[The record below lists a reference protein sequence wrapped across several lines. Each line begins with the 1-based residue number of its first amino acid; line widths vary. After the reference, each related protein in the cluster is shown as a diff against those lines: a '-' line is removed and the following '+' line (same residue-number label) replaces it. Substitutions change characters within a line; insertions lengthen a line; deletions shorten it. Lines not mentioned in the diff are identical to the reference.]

1 MANEAAVTMVMR
13 MRDEASPK
21 LKNVGQTMEQTQ
33 VKSLQFGLALT
44 TLGSAMGALGGLM
57 GQIDHPMAKMLQNF
71 LMLGSAAILSIS
83 AIGQLIPVLKG
94 LTGVTRALA
103 VAKAFLLGLSGPAGW
118 AMLGAGLALGAGA
131 AVAVTAAT
139 GGFSGG
145 AGTPAGQGN
154 VTHVN
159 INGPV
164 MGNEQEARQ
173 FARKI
178 QSFNRE
184 DSRVGR

>member
-21 LKNVGQTMEQTQ
+21 LKNVGKTMEQTQ
-33 VKSLQFGLALT
+33 VQSLQFGLALT
-44 TLGSAMGALGGLM
+44 TLGSAMSALGGLL
-57 GQIDHPMAKMLQNF
+57 GQIDNPMAKMGQQF
-71 LMLGSAAILSIS
+71 LMIGSAAILSIS
-83 AIGQLIPVLKG
+83 AIAQLIPLLGG
-94 LTGVTRALA
+94 LTKALRSA
-103 VAKAFLLGLSGPAGW
+103 AIAQAFLAAVSGVGIPA
-118 AMLGAGLALGAGA
+118 LLAGLAIGAGA
-131 AVAVTAAT
+131 AVAITAAT

-145 AGTPAGQGN
+145 GGGAGN

-184 DSRVGR
+184 DARIGR

>member
-21 LKNVGQTMEQTQ
+21 LKNVGKTMEQTQ
-33 VKSLQFGLALT
+33 VQSLQFGLALT

-83 AIGQLIPVLKG
+83 AIGQLIPVIKS

-103 VAKAFLLGLSGPAGW
+103 IAKAFLLGLSGPAGW

-131 AVAVTAAT
+131 HPGPGHGQRTGSPAV
-139 GGFSGG
+139 
-145 AGTPAGQGN
+145 
-154 VTHVN
+154 
-159 INGPV
+159 
-164 MGNEQEARQ
+164 RQ
-173 FARKI
+173 
-178 QSFNRE
+178 E
-184 DSRVGR
+184 DSVVQPGRPKDRTLACP